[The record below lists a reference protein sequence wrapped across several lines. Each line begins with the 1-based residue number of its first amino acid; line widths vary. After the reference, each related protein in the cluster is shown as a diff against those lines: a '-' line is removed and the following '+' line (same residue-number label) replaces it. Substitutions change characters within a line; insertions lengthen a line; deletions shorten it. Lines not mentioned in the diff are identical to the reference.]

1 MKYRY
6 SAASGHTNI
15 NGRYT
20 KRPVVE
26 VELSRGGHQRKFLAL
41 IDSGADHIMMPA
53 AIAEVFQIDLNTC
66 PRRTVLGVS
75 MQPIEGFVSN
85 LTLHI
90 NHQEDP
96 FDAPVL
102 FINTDVPVLLGRE
115 GFFDLY
121 RIKFEQDHDI
131 FEIVSTRAT

>member
-1 MKYRY
+1 
-6 SAASGHTNI
+6 
-15 NGRYT
+15 
-20 KRPVVE
+20 
-26 VELSRGGHQRKFLAL
+26 
-41 IDSGADHIMMPA
+41 MMPA

-85 LTLHI
+85 LSLHI

-102 FINTDVPVLLGRE
+102 FIDTDVPVLLGRE
-115 GFFDLY
+115 GFFDFY

-131 FEIVSTRAT
+131 FEIVPTRPK